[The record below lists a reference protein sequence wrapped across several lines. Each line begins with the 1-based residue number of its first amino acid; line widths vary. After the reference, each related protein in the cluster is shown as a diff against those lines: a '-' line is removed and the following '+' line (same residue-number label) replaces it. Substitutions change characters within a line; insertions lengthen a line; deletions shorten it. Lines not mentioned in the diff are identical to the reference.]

1 VSSLSLVSFI
11 HENLTSDYYK
21 KRVSSCLAHA
31 HWYNNPMT
39 ANWHMLNHD
48 ELRLALNE
56 ARVGLCLSA
65 EEGGMKAA
73 IQYLLCGLPV
83 VSTENRGGRDEFF
96 HPDFANIV
104 AADPKAVADAVSKFV
119 ASPPNPTSVRAAA
132 VATIEKHR
140 GNFVQKVN
148 KISLDGGGSGYTH
161 AYLTQSYVLGFL
173 KWQSVEEVL
182 SEITFS

>member
-1 VSSLSLVSFI
+1 
-11 HENLTSDYYK
+11 
-21 KRVSSCLAHA
+21 
-31 HWYNNPMT
+31 
-39 ANWHMLNHD
+39 
-48 ELRLALNE
+48 
-56 ARVGLCLSA
+56 LCLSA

-83 VSTENRGGRDEFF
+83 VSTVNRGGRDEFF
-96 HPDFANIV
+96 HPDFADTV
-104 AADPKAVADAVSKFV
+104 AADPKAIADAVTEFA
-119 ASPPNPTSVRAAA
+119 ASPPDPASVRAAA
-132 VATIEKHR
+132 VATIDKHR

-161 AYLTQSYVLGFL
+161 ANLTQSYVPGFL